1 MKKLCARNRN
11 GFLCFLYVAFIFFFL
26 HIYFSLSI
34 HSSFYAF
41 LLSHHPPREP
51 ASHQSCAASRLILPS
66 AIIVGLNYWACQPPS
81 GEPFVMWTGLDRT
94 EQAYLGL
101 VWGERDTQICV
112 PHSVPVRPSVCPSGN
127 ILFFFD
133 CCYVLPNSLVPPFW
147 YSEHFLKLM
156 SILS

>member
-1 MKKLCARNRN
+1 MKKLWVRNRN
-11 GFLCFLYVAFIFFFL
+11 GFPCFLYVAFIFFFL
-26 HIYFSLSI
+26 HIYFSLYI
-34 HSSFYAF
+34 HPSFCDF
-41 LLSHHPPREP
+41 LFSHHPPREP

-112 PHSVPVRPSVCPSGN
+112 PLSVPVRSSVR
-127 ILFFFD
+127 LETFLFFD
-133 CCYVLPNSLVPPFW
+133 CCYVLPNINLGCILVPPFW
-147 YSEHFLKLM
+147 YS
-156 SILS
+156 